1 MEINFFL
8 SLLLFDDSGSEGP
21 AAGFM
26 GKQDDRESG
35 ERLWLSHRILGQ
47 SWCASARLVSPAFIG
62 ECGTEQHPRGSGQEQ
77 DFSEF

>member
-8 SLLLFDDSGSEGP
+8 SSLLSDDRESEGA

-35 ERLWLSHRILGQ
+35 GRL
-47 SWCASARLVSPAFIG
+47 
-62 ECGTEQHPRGSGQEQ
+62 
-77 DFSEF
+77 